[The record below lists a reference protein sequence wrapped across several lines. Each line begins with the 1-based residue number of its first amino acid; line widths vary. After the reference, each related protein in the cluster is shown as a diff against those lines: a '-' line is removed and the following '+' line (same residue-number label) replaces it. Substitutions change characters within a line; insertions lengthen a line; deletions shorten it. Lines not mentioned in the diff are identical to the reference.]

1 MIRRDS
7 TFGQLDVASSTAT
20 IPDGGG
26 IGLMP
31 FYLIAVASGI
41 TVFLITRWLEAGAR
55 RRR

>member
-7 TFGQLDVASSTAT
+7 AFGQLDAASASAS
-20 IPDGGG
+20 IPDGNG